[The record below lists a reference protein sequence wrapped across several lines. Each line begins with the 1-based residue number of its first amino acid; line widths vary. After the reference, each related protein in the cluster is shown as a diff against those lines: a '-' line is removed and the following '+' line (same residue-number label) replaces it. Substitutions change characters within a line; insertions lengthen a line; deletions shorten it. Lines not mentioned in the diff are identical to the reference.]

1 MTNKIVGAGVL
12 AVLLA
17 ANGADAQT
25 TGAQSTGSPGAGT
38 RRAFIEGTA
47 MADFDQTDFEP
58 TGPVFAIG
66 FGIGSKLWERYSLRF
81 DYESPTEHVDHT
93 ISPGSEYRWASTTT
107 AYAFLMGRHFRTTRR
122 APVVLLIGV
131 TAVTHR
137 TELTG
142 FLDVVP
148 RDGRPPTHT
157 VFDGNDNDVEQW
169 VALSVGAEIP
179 IAISR
184 HLQLVPQVRQHAVAN
199 AELGQLFS
207 RGNASRA
214 RLSIR
219 WQF

>member
-1 MTNKIVGAGVL
+1 M
-12 AVLLA
+12 A
-17 ANGADAQT
+17 ANGVDAQT
-25 TGAQSTGSPGAGT
+25 TGAQPTGSPNAVT

-47 MADFDQTDFEP
+47 MADYDQTDFEP
-58 TGPVFAIG
+58 TGPVFASG
-66 FGIGSKLWERYSLRF
+66 FGIGSKLWERYSFRF
-81 DYESPTEHVDHT
+81 EYERPTEHVDHT
-93 ISPGSEYRWASTTT
+93 LSPGSEYRWASKTT
-107 AYAFLMGRHFRTTRR
+107 AYAFLMGRHFRTTKR
-122 APVVLLIGV
+122 AQIVLLVGV
-131 TAVTHR
+131 TALTHR

-157 VFDGNDNDVEQW
+157 VFDGNENDVEQW

-179 IAISR
+179 ITLSR

-199 AELGQLFS
+199 EELGRLFS